1 MTKKIKIGALEL
13 DMGDSSGKNDLSDTI
28 YVNTKN
34 QQQLAT
40 ALQFATYQAI
50 FEKKRGVK

>member
-1 MTKKIKIGALEL
+1 MTKKIKIGVLEL
-13 DMGDSSGKNDLSDTI
+13 DMGDSSGKNDLSDAI

-40 ALQFATYQAI
+40 AFQFATYQAI

>member
-1 MTKKIKIGALEL
+1 MTKKIKIGVLEL
-13 DMGDSSGKNDLSDTI
+13 DMGNLSDKI

-40 ALQFATYQAI
+40 ALQFAAYQAT
-50 FEKKRGVK
+50 FEKKKMK

>member
-1 MTKKIKIGALEL
+1 MTKKIKIGVLEL
-13 DMGDSSGKNDLSDTI
+13 DMGNLSDAI

-40 ALQFATYQAI
+40 ALQFATYQAA

>member
-1 MTKKIKIGALEL
+1 MTKKIKIGFLEL
-13 DMGDSSGKNDLSDTI
+13 DMWDSSGKNDLSYAI

-40 ALQFATYQAI
+40 ALQFATYQAA